1 MLKRLLVAVSATLAL
16 TANAGIADLL
26 VPGPWSIGISIVRWL
41 HEGSEKILYVEA
53 VGEGNTLDQAR
64 QQGFRLAVEH
74 AVGTVIASETEVR
87 GAHIARDEIITYAS
101 GYVDRF
107 EIVKQQQV
115 GNRVQV
121 QMKLW
126 VKHNKLANRL
136 LNKSE
141 THGSIEGGRISA
153 QLNSLQHE
161 RRSGDRLLNTVLA
174 DYPKRAFDIKLDN
187 TRVFFDANRNGQ
199 LEVAFYLSWNKLYLD
214 SIAEAVTAIN
224 QRPDCGRFPGC
235 TGVTSEIKVIQPGF
249 ASNTVA
255 YFDDKNAQELIRKE
269 MVQSQPTI
277 RLSILDTSGKEQFKQ
292 CLYAKELDYRS
303 PSTLYYVQLGYNKVS
318 INGQAV
324 KRFNT
329 FINLNSVPTAQ
340 LDKVEISIVRGPGC

>member
-1 MLKRLLVAVSATLAL
+1 MLKRLLIAVSATLAL

-41 HEGSEKILYVEA
+41 HEGSEKILYVEV